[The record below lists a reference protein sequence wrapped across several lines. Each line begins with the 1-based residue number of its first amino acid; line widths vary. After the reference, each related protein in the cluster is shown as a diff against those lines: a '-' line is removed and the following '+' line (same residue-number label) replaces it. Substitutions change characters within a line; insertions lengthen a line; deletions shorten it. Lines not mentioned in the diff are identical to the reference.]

1 LITQKWSDFELFK
14 KAVDL
19 VERKEHLTPEGLEK
33 ILSIKAVLNNG
44 LSEDLDFLDF
54 KKIQLLKK
62 NTYLSLTK
70 ESFAEITQIK
80 SRMNKGRKTYKIVN
94 VNNSLPGNKR
104 SYSTTSNLAN
114 SGLCNS

>member
-44 LSEDLDFLDF
+44 LSEDLSAAFP
-54 KKIQLLKK
+54 
-62 NTYLSLTK
+62 
-70 ESFAEITQIK
+70 
-80 SRMNKGRKTYKIVN
+80 KIVPYIRPE
-94 VNNSLPGNKR
+94 LPDTIIPDP
-104 SYSTTSNLAN
+104 Y
-114 SGLCNS
+114 